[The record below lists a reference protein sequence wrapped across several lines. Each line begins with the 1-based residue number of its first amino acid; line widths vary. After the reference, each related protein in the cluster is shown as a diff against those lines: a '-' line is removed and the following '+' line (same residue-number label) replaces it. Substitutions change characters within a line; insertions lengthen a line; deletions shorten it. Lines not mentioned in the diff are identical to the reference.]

1 MLHQYIFIEI
11 MIDIKKQKKGGEQ
24 RLVVDQ
30 IPHKNIKKIHFSC
43 QSTSLLFRILG
54 IYNFGK
60 QLIQSNQETKEK
72 KLTTT
77 IVGCWSK
84 IISRKFN
91 SRFRAQV
98 YCLEYKISIA
108 LGNSWSNPIR
118 KQKKRGGQQRRLVVD
133 QSPHKNIK
141 TLPVCVGWL
150 DFLSSACTSSC
161 INGW

>member
-77 IVGCWSK
+77 IVGC
-84 IISRKFN
+84 
-91 SRFRAQV
+91 
-98 YCLEYKISIA
+98 
-108 LGNSWSNPIR
+108 
-118 KQKKRGGQQRRLVVD
+118 
-133 QSPHKNIK
+133 
-141 TLPVCVGWL
+141 
-150 DFLSSACTSSC
+150 
-161 INGW
+161 